1 MKAVVGCQNVW
12 IVVSMFWLVQWID
25 RDAKTPFLRFISSL
39 IIWFK
44 PLSIFL
50 SRKLAYPMLSLWL
63 QVQAMS
69 AQGRGNYSDPTS
81 ITVESFPAGF
91 IGASAAGAVLI
102 CCGLAI
108 LVVLTL
114 MIGHCCKI
122 RIRCVHMCVA
132 TAIMPYCLYT
142 YCMNTHYTFRSEWQH
157 CWVQQLS
164 FPSCRSH
171 EKAES
176 SSNPSLYEV
185 PLDSNPCYAMTVLNI
200 ESSMFV
206 AGQLVRHSSASSNDS
221 LSEEWEGS
229 PEYENVTN
237 VSSMLN
243 H

>member
-1 MKAVVGCQNVW
+1 MSFSLVGLPTLCW
-12 IVVSMFWLVQWID
+12 
-25 RDAKTPFLRFISSL
+25 
-39 IIWFK
+39 
-44 PLSIFL
+44 
-50 SRKLAYPMLSLWL
+50 SLWL

-81 ITVESFPAGF
+81 FTVESFPAGF

-122 RIRCVHMCVA
+122 RIRCVHTCVA
-132 TAIMPYCLYT
+132 TAIMLMLVILLQT
-142 YCMNTHYTFRSEWQH
+142 YSMNTHYTFQSEWQH
-157 CWVQQLS
+157 WWVQQLS

-171 EKAES
+171 EKAVS

-185 PLDSNPCYAMTVLNI
+185 PLDSNPCYAVTVLNI

-206 AGQLVRHSSASSNDS
+206 AGQLACHSSASSNDS

-229 PEYENVTN
+229 ADYENVTN

-243 H
+243 Q